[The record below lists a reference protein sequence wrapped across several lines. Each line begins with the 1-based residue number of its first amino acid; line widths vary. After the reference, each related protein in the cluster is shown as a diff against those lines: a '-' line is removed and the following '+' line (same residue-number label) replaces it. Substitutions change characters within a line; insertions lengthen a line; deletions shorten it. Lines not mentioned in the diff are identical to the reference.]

1 METAVKTSNRW
12 HVHQCASP
20 LWECK
25 CSPMPRYEDAAS
37 SAADLGI
44 TLNKADWHRRPSY
57 GYQERTL
64 QKYKAL
70 KETASG
76 RAVLK
81 DLEERPLSPAES
93 QRAWATLR
101 PDELAEAFPDSER
114 ARAEHEAHRGKEPL
128 LPGAEETPRT
138 RVRLVSQMERMDA
151 TTRTCIFTSSL
162 ADSEDCEGD
171 AAEKWTLVRE
181 LTIGIVQEDR
191 ETEVMVAIGDTML
204 ATMSYEEGSHRL
216 LRCAGR
222 VGLALEL
229 FTVVG
234 GISREVSYD
243 SATYV
248 WVREFEQVR
257 DILAW
262 TIGIAAVTEFKAVGA
277 GEKFKPSGSGGWMPR
292 EIFKA
297 ALALLPVREG
307 FVDLKEGGMQ
317 AVVRPVS
324 YKHGPLLCPLCW
336 DTGEVSRHSQAGF
349 IQPTRL
355 VGSSARG
362 EHYTAVSH
370 LWSEFK
376 GEDTLVNMQRSAAIV
391 GGPSSLWID
400 KLCINQNDSD
410 EKATELS
417 HMGSY
422 YAGAH
427 TTLICP
433 AQQVTSVPLVEP
445 SRHLVAIPDQL
456 NGYQGLNTWTQDG
469 WHDRVWTF
477 QEAYLS
483 RNPQVVNSDTG
494 AGLNACW
501 LDFMAYAATEDEP
514 VRCEVGLPPYHQING
529 FGRNI
534 YGGSGT
540 YITPF
545 MRAWA
550 ACPQHDWAPDL
561 ALIQI
566 PLGRLLQLTHERK
579 CTVERDRIIGVL
591 GLAASAEKFR
601 PGGLCDLDDAYREAV
616 RCGALGA
623 EVLLAD
629 VGGTSRNSCWIPKKG
644 SDARHAPAM
653 DTNCNALPLKVDENG
668 RLVCEAYEVDM
679 DMDARDNCKEWDRGH
694 QFNLQFN
701 GGVSDA
707 HVQFHG
713 RTSTHGR
720 VYMLAP
726 REKKDSMAGRVL
738 VWASENGDGT
748 HHVHGTGSIIWGH
761 RYRTGKE
768 PAVHREDTAVTLTL
782 GTASNF

>member
-1 METAVKTSNRW
+1 METAVKKGNRW
-12 HVHQCASP
+12 RVHQCASA

-25 CSPMPRYEDAAS
+25 CNPMPRYEDAAS

-44 TLNKADWHRRPSY
+44 TLDKADWHGGPSY
-57 GYQERTL
+57 MYQERSL
-64 QKYKAL
+64 QKYKAFA
-70 KETASG
+70 EAASG
-76 RAVLK
+76 RAVLR

-101 PDELAEAFPDSER
+101 LDEAAEAFKDSER
-114 ARAEHEAHRGKEPL
+114 GRAEHEVRRGKEPV

-138 RVRLVSQMERMDA
+138 RVRLVSQMKRMDA
-151 TTRTCIFTSSL
+151 TTRTCIFTSSI
-162 ADSEDCEGD
+162 ADCEDGGHD

-181 LTIGIVQEDR
+181 VTIGIVQEKR
-191 ETEVMVAIGDTML
+191 ETEVIVAVGETML

-216 LRCAGR
+216 LRCTGR

-243 SATYV
+243 SITYL
-248 WVREFEQVR
+248 WVKEFETVR

-262 TIGIAAVTEFKAVGA
+262 SIGIAAITEFKAAGA
-277 GEKFKPSGSGGWMPR
+277 GEKIKPSGSGGWMPR

-317 AVVRPVS
+317 AAVRPVS

-336 DTGEVSRHSQAGF
+336 DTGELSRHSQADF
-349 IQPTRL
+349 VQPRRL
-355 VGSSARG
+355 VGSSDRG
-362 EHYTAVSH
+362 DQYTAVSH

-376 GEDTLVNMQRSAAIV
+376 GEDTVINMRHSATIV

-400 KLCINQNDSD
+400 KLCINQNDTD
-410 EKATELS
+410 EKAIELS

-433 AQQVTSVPLVEP
+433 AQQVTAVPLVEP

-456 NGYQGLNTWTQDG
+456 NGYQGLSTWRQDG
-469 WHDRVWTF
+469 WHGRVWTF

-494 AGLNACW
+494 TGLNACW
-501 LDFMAYAATEDEP
+501 LDFMAFAATEDEP
-514 VRCEVGLPPYHQING
+514 VRCEVGLAPYHQLTG
-529 FGRNI
+529 FGRDN

-540 YITPF
+540 YATPF
-545 MRAWA
+545 MQAWA
-550 ACPQHDWAPDL
+550 ACRQHHWAPDISV
-561 ALIQI
+561 IQI

-579 CTVERDRIIGVL
+579 CTDERDRIIGVL
-591 GLAASAEKFR
+591 GLAASAEQFR

-629 VGGTSRNSCWIPKKG
+629 VGGTSSNSCWIPKKE
-644 SDARHAPAM
+644 SEARHAPAM
-653 DTNCNALPLKVDENG
+653 DTNCNALPLKVDESG

-679 DMDARDNCKEWDRGH
+679 DMDARDRCKEWEHYH
-694 QFNLQFN
+694 QFSLQFH
-701 GGVSDA
+701 GGLSDA
-707 HVQFHG
+707 HVQFRG
-713 RTSTHGR
+713 CTSTHGR

-726 REKKDSMAGRVL
+726 NEKKDSLAGRVL
-738 VWASENGDGT
+738 VWASDNGDGT

-768 PAVHREDTAVTLTL
+768 PAVNEEEDTTVTLTL
-782 GTASNF
+782 GTAS